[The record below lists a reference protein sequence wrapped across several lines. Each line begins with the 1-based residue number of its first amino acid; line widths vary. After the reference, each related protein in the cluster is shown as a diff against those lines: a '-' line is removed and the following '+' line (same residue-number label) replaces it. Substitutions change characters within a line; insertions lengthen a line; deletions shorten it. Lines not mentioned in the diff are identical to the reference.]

1 MIIPVDE
8 TNLFQA
14 AIIHS
19 YHGRIPIFLSA
30 LRILLNCIHR
40 NISRNIWKKN
50 GITEAGSLCLLNIN
64 R

>member
-19 YHGRIPIFLSA
+19 LSWQDSHLSA